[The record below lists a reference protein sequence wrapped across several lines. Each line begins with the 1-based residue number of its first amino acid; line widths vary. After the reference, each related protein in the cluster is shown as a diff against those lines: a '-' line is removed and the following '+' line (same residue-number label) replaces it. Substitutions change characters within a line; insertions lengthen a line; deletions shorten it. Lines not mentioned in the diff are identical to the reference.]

1 MATGI
6 IVLAIVYVAL
16 TYANPGTK
24 DAKAMVKK
32 GMEPEINAESK
43 PQDPQ
48 GATEQEAAS
57 PPTGVEEGATGEV
70 GAEPEALGAL
80 LEAAR
85 NEARENY
92 ERLLRVSAEFDNYK
106 KRAAREVQEYRR
118 FANESLLQELLPIID
133 NLERALAVP
142 ADAQNEKGLRE
153 GLDLTLKQTHK
164 LLERFGVSAIEA
176 EGKPF
181 DPAYHQAMMQEPSD
195 KVPENTV
202 LRQMQKGYAI
212 NDRLLRPAM
221 VVVAKAAAKGGETPP
236 DADTT
241 EARS

>member
-1 MATGI
+1 
-6 IVLAIVYVAL
+6 
-16 TYANPGTK
+16 
-24 DAKAMVKK
+24 MVKK
-32 GMEPEINAESK
+32 RMEPKTNAESK
-43 PQDPQ
+43 QQDLQ
-48 GATEQEAAS
+48 DATGREEGAAQ
-57 PPTGVEEGATGEV
+57 PTGVAQGASGEV
-70 GAEPEALGAL
+70 EAEAENLGSL

-85 NEARENY
+85 NEARGNY

-106 KRAAREVQEYRR
+106 KRAAREVQDHRR
-118 FANESLLQELLPIID
+118 FANEALLRELLPIID

-142 ADAQNEKGLRE
+142 AEGQNEAGLRE
-153 GLDLTLKQTHK
+153 GLDLTLRQIHK

-181 DPAYHQAMMQEPSD
+181 DPVYHQAMMQEHSD
-195 KVPENTV
+195 EVPENTV

-212 NDRLLRPAM
+212 HDRLLRPAM

-236 DADTT
+236 GADTA

>member
-1 MATGI
+1 
-6 IVLAIVYVAL
+6 
-16 TYANPGTK
+16 
-24 DAKAMVKK
+24 
-32 GMEPEINAESK
+32 MEPKINAESK
-43 PQDPQ
+43 PQDLQ
-48 GATEQEAAS
+48 GTTEQEAAS
-57 PPTGVEEGATGEV
+57 QPIGVEESPSDEA
-70 GAEPEALGAL
+70 GAEPENLGEL
-80 LEAAR
+80 LDEAR

-153 GLDLTLKQTHK
+153 GLDLTLKQIHK

-181 DPAYHQAMMQEPSD
+181 DPVYHQAMMQEHSD
-195 KVPENTV
+195 EVPENTV

-212 NDRLLRPAM
+212 HDRLLRPAM
-221 VVVAKAAAKGGETPP
+221 VVVAKAAAKGGETAPG
-236 DADTT
+236 ADTA
-241 EARS
+241 EAQS